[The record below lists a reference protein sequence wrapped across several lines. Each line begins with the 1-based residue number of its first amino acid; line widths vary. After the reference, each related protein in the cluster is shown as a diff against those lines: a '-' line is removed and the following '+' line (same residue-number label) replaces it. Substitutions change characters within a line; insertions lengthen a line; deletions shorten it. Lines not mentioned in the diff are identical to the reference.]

1 MKRGF
6 SLLGLLWI
14 LSVVASFVVGVSWRD
29 SRVQTARADTTQTV
43 HAPPAYLREENARG
57 NCTNG
62 CHPQLYSTPESRS
75 RIDRMLPD
83 LLKLLPAA
91 GSKPQTPIGNS
102 K

>member
-1 MKRGF
+1 MKRAF

-14 LSVVASFVVGVSWRD
+14 LSVAASFMVGVSWRD
-29 SRVQTARADTTQTV
+29 SRVQTARADTTRAV
-43 HAPPAYLREENARG
+43 HAPPAFLREENARG

-62 CHPQLYSTPESRS
+62 CHPQLYSMPVSRS
-75 RIDRMLPD
+75 RIDRTLPD

-91 GSKPQTPIGNS
+91 GSKPQIPIGNS